1 MIELNERKVQ
11 LSRIVETY
19 QQSGRFTSEFV
30 NRYNDSFNSE
40 VLRIGV
46 VGKMKVGKSSLLN
59 ALLFG
64 RNVLPVGSTPTTV
77 TLTEIEYSEEESVEV
92 TFLTQEDIAQLETL
106 TQNKLA
112 EEILE
117 KVRNIPDYEELLGQ
131 VKKNIPFEKLETY
144 VASNGDYAG
153 VVKSVK
159 IKLNNENLM
168 GLSIVDTPGFNDPIA
183 SRGETTKKAL
193 QDVHIVLYVW
203 GPGFM
208 DDADKNLFTEQLEN
222 SGVLDTIGVVN
233 QIDRRNGHE
242 HSIQDWERYD
252 SEFQN
257 SLTKEVERWEESSVK
272 EMLSHTPIKA
282 VSSWFYLLGTSKK
295 EGVKDSIIDGI
306 IGKYK
311 IQYFPILNTTEDFI
325 KYSRIN
331 EVTQTINEF
340 VQKKEAYL
348 IESPAAIL
356 LGELKIV
363 RNTIEAEIAK
373 IKNDINLLR
382 SSQADAEQNLQVID
396 NLLNNSVAEIRNPN
410 FLSSINNA
418 INGAKSQLI
427 SERDRRSAN
436 EFTQNKY
443 PESTLTSTGIR
454 KHNLGNY
461 FAFTRVFNMITRDA
475 VCSCKDTI
483 SSEIET
489 FVNNI
494 VSKLVHQNISNSMQT
509 AFKNALYM
517 RIIPIK
523 NSVDTIIVPPKQ
535 LKDPLTGA
543 MDQYL
548 LYQQYFENV
557 YDDRWIGQVFER
569 FEVITND
576 NFPQSIEQDARKEIN
591 SIRQKLLAVIR
602 DPQSIRQEIE
612 KENEK
617 ITKLNKELEKIN
629 NDINYLKEIKL

>member
-30 NRYNDSFNSE
+30 NHYNDSFNSE

-106 TQNKLA
+106 TQNQLA

-117 KVRNIPDYEELLGQ
+117 KVRNIPNYRDLLGQ
-131 VKKNIPFEKLETY
+131 VINIPFEELETY

-153 VVKSVK
+153 IVKSVK

-233 QIDRRNGHE
+233 QIDRRDGHE
-242 HSIQDWERYD
+242 HSIQDWKEYD
-252 SEFQN
+252 SEFQK
-257 SLTKEVERWEESSVK
+257 SLTDEVARWEDSSVK

-282 VSSWFYLLGTSKK
+282 VSSWFYLLGTSMK
-295 EGVKDSIIDGI
+295 EGVHDAKIDGI
-306 IGKYK
+306 IGRYK
-311 IQYFPILNTTEDFI
+311 MQYCPTLNTTEDFI
-325 KYSRIN
+325 NYSRIN

-340 VQKKEAYL
+340 VQRKEAYL
-348 IESPAAIL
+348 IESPVAIL

-363 RNTIEAEIAK
+363 RNTIKAEVAK

-382 SSQADAEQNLQVID
+382 SSKADAEQNLQVID
-396 NLLNNSVAEIRNPN
+396 NLLNNSLAEIHNPI
-410 FLSSINNA
+410 FLSSIINA

-427 SERDRRSAN
+427 SERRRRSDK

-461 FAFTRVFNMITRDA
+461 FTFTRVFNMITRDA
-475 VCSCKDTI
+475 VCACKDTI

-523 NSVDTIIVPPKQ
+523 NSVDTIIVPPQQ
-535 LKDPLTGA
+535 LRDPLTGA
-543 MDQYL
+543 MAQYL

-576 NFPQSIEQDARKEIN
+576 NFTESIEQDARIEIAN
-591 SIRQKLLAVIR
+591 IRQKLLAVIN
-602 DPQSIRQEIE
+602 DPQSIGQEIE
-612 KENEK
+612 TENQK
-617 ITKLNKELEKIN
+617 ITKLNEELEKIN
-629 NDINYLKEIKL
+629 NDINYLNEIKL